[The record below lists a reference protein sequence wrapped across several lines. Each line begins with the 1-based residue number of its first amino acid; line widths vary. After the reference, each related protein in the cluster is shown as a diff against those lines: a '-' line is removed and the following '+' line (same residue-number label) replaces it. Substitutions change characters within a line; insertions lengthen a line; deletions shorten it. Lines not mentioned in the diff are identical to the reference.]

1 MGYEFIRDIHIE
13 YPFYQQ
19 MAVIL
24 KGKKSNS
31 KKEGRE
37 IYEVECPCCYERKAY
52 LYTGE
57 KGNTFMFKCFLPE
70 CSLNS
75 VPLHDLIKRFGS
87 ESMFSDWRKASWTT
101 TYEENWFP
109 MKNKV
114 LYKDRAPRKKTTFKD
129 TQKLKSAALQIKING
144 M

>member
-13 YPFYQQ
+13 YPFYQR
-19 MAVIL
+19 MAAIL
-24 KGKKSNS
+24 KSRKSNS

-37 IYEVECPCCYERKAY
+37 IYEVQCPCCNKRNAN

-57 KGNTFMFKCFLPE
+57 KGNTFMFKCFLSE

-75 VPLHDLIKRFGS
+75 LSLHELIKRFGG
-87 ESMFSDWRKASWTT
+87 ESMFNEWRKASWTT

-109 MKNKV
+109 VKNKH
-114 LYKDRAPRKKTTFKD
+114 
-129 TQKLKSAALQIKING
+129 QN
-144 M
+144 